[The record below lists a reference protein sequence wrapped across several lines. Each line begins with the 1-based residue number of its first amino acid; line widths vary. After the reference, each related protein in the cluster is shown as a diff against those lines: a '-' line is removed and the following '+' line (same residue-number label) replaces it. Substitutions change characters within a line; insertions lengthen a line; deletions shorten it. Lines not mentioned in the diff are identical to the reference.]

1 VTQKTANGRL
11 SFYRHA
17 LVQWVRGKDSTIL
30 VVGGSEND
38 RDVFRELGFRNV
50 TISNVATALA
60 RADCAPF
67 QTAVADAEALPF
79 PDGAFDY
86 TVCHAVL
93 HHCRS
98 PHAGLLELYRVASK
112 AAIVFESRDSL
123 TIRLMGRLGLSQV
136 YEWGAVVSNGCEAG
150 GMRDT
155 QIPNFVYRWTER
167 EVEKTVATYAP
178 HARHRIEYA
187 RGNAAPLHATSGW
200 SLKSLMFRLLIPVY
214 RLFVM
219 LFPSQQNMFAFK
231 IEKPTLPNDLQ
242 PWLTMA
248 GGEVVFDRKWAETH
262 PSRRDDEA

>member
-1 VTQKTANGRL
+1 MSGNPRIR
-11 SFYRHA
+11 FYSGCLGCWIHDRA
-17 LVQWVRGKDSTIL
+17 ASVL

-38 RDVFRELGFRNV
+38 RDVFQQLGFRNV

-93 HHCRS
+93 HHCKS
-98 PHAGLLELYRVASK
+98 PHAGLLELYRVARQ

-123 TIRLMGRLGLSQV
+123 TIRAMGWLGLSQV
-136 YEWGAVVSNGCEAG
+136 YEWGAVVSNDCMAG
-150 GMRDT
+150 GVRDT
-155 QIPNFVYRWTER
+155 DIPNFVYRWTER
-167 EVEKTVATYAP
+167 EVQKTIATYAP

-187 RGNAAPLHATSGW
+187 RGNTPPLHATLGW
-200 SLKSLMFRLLIPVY
+200 SPRSILFRVLSPVY
-214 RLFVM
+214 RLFVR

-231 IEKPTLPNDLQ
+231 IEKPTLPADLH
-242 PWLTMA
+242 PWLMMA
-248 GGEVVFDRKWAETH
+248 GDQVVFDRRWAETH
-262 PSRRDDEA
+262 PSRRDDEI